1 MFVYI
6 GGVLI
11 FLLAVLAIR
20 SLYRE
25 LWFFNPLSKGLFD
38 LDLLKHRPGGVIDIE
53 LDQSKRDKVLKNA
66 FSIDKV
72 PKSLDAIVIG
82 SGVGGLTPAVLL
94 SKAGKKVLV
103 LEQHDQAGGSCH
115 VFTEKGFEFDIGI
128 HYVGDMNEGTWSRL
142 LADQLTGGK
151 LQWAPLDNIYDVL
164 AMGENYQ
171 HRYEYPHGYENHIQY
186 LISKF
191 PDEEKAIRKFFQYMQ
206 KAMSCAGVM
215 AILKLLPKPLVKC
228 LLALKII
235 QWLIPITKYL
245 TTTVKEVLDK
255 VTDNVDL
262 KTVLAYDF
270 GNYGKDHDKIL
281 TLHYKY
287 HKKFQW
293 ILIPE
298 YLFYY
303 RYSQIKQYI
312 LHINTTRNSVLDLV
326 FLFPTSSL
334 YSLY

>member
-6 GGVLI
+6 SGVLI
-11 FLLAVLAIR
+11 LLAVLVIR
-20 SLYRE
+20 SLYRK
-25 LWFFNPLSKGLFD
+25 LWFFTPLSKQLLFD
-38 LDLLKHRPGGVIDIE
+38 LDLLKHRPGGDIDIE
-53 LDQSKRDKVLKNA
+53 LDQSKRNKVLKNA

-82 SGVGGLTPAVLL
+82 SGAGGLTPAVLL

-128 HYVGDMNEGTWSRL
+128 HYVGDMNGGTLSRL

-171 HRYEYPHGYENHIQY
+171 HRYEYPCGNENHIKY

-191 PDEEKAIRKFFQYMQ
+191 PDEEKAIRKFFQYMEEATQ
-206 KAMSCAGVM
+206 SARVM
-215 AILKLLPKPLVKC
+215 IILKLLPKPLVKC

-235 QWLIPITKYL
+235 QWFFPFTKYL
-245 TTTVKEVLDK
+245 TMTVKEILDK

-262 KTVLAYDF
+262 KSALAYDF
-270 GNYGKDHDKIL
+270 GNYGKGHDKIL
-281 TLHYKY
+281 TLHYIY
-287 HKKFQW
+287 HKE
-293 ILIPE
+293 IPMD
-298 YLFYY
+298 
-303 RYSQIKQYI
+303 
-312 LHINTTRNSVLDLV
+312 TDT
-326 FLFPTSSL
+326 
-334 YSLY
+334 

>member
-1 MFVYI
+1 M
-6 GGVLI
+6 LI
-11 FLLAVLAIR
+11 LLAVLVIR
-20 SLYRE
+20 SLYRK
-25 LWFFNPLSKGLFD
+25 LWFFTPLSKQLLFD
-38 LDLLKHRPGGVIDIE
+38 LDLLKHRPGGDIDIE

-128 HYVGDMNEGTWSRL
+128 HYVGNMNEGTWSRL

-171 HRYEYPHGYENHIQY
+171 HRYEYPRGHEDHIQY

-191 PDEEKAIRKFFQYMQ
+191 PDEEKAIRKFFRYMRE
-206 KAMSCAGVM
+206 AVWCAGVM
-215 AILKLLPKPLVKC
+215 TILKLLPKPLVKC
-228 LLALKII
+228 LLALKVI
-235 QWLIPITKYL
+235 QLFFPCLKYL
-245 TTTVKEVLDK
+245 TTTVNEILDK
-255 VTDNVDL
+255 ITDNVEL
-262 KTVLAYDF
+262 KSALAYNF
-270 GNYGKDHDKIL
+270 GSYGKNHEISIME
-281 TLHYKY
+281 TLSNGH
-287 HKKFQW
+287 
-293 ILIPE
+293 LIFWYPCNYE
-298 YLFYY
+298 
-303 RYSQIKQYI
+303 
-312 LHINTTRNSVLDLV
+312 
-326 FLFPTSSL
+326 
-334 YSLY
+334 

>member
-38 LDLLKHRPGGVIDIE
+38 LDLLKHRPGGDIDIE

-115 VFTEKGFEFDIGI
+115 VFTEKGFEFDVGI

-171 HRYEYPHGYENHIQY
+171 HRYEYPLGYENHIN
-186 LISKF
+186 I
-191 PDEEKAIRKFFQYMQ
+191 
-206 KAMSCAGVM
+206 
-215 AILKLLPKPLVKC
+215 
-228 LLALKII
+228 LLANSLMKRKLFESFSNIC
-235 QWLIPITKYL
+235 
-245 TTTVKEVLDK
+245 
-255 VTDNVDL
+255 
-262 KTVLAYDF
+262 
-270 GNYGKDHDKIL
+270 
-281 TLHYKY
+281 
-287 HKKFQW
+287 KKQCRVQ
-293 ILIPE
+293 E
-298 YLFYY
+298 
-303 RYSQIKQYI
+303 
-312 LHINTTRNSVLDLV
+312 
-326 FLFPTSSL
+326 
-334 YSLY
+334 

>member
-6 GGVLI
+6 SGVLI
-11 FLLAVLAIR
+11 LLAVLVIR
-20 SLYRE
+20 SLYRK
-25 LWFFNPLSKGLFD
+25 LWFFNPLSKQLFD
-38 LDLLKHRPGGVIDIE
+38 LDLLKHRPGGDIDIE

-128 HYVGDMNEGTWSRL
+128 HYVGNMNEGTLSRL

-151 LQWAPLDNIYDVL
+151 LQWASLDNLYDVL

-171 HRYEYPHGYENHIQY
+171 RWYEYPCGYENHIQY
-186 LISKF
+186 LIGKF
-191 PDEEKAIRKFFQYMQ
+191 PDEEKAIRKFFQYMEEAIQ
-206 KAMSCAGVM
+206 SARVIV
-215 AILKLLPKPLVKC
+215 ILKLLPKLLVKC

-235 QWLIPITKYL
+235 QWFIPITKYL
-245 TTTVKEVLDK
+245 TMTVKEILDK
-255 VTDNVDL
+255 LTDNIDL
-262 KTVLAYDF
+262 KTALVYDF
-270 GNYGKDHDKIL
+270 GNYGKGHDKIL
-281 TLHYKY
+281 TLYYKY

-293 ILIPE
+293 ILIPG
-298 YLFYY
+298 YLF
-303 RYSQIKQYI
+303 
-312 LHINTTRNSVLDLV
+312 
-326 FLFPTSSL
+326 
-334 YSLY
+334 